1 MDNNIKILEDYQ
13 IEYLRDESRR
23 VGSANTISFPKT
35 QSEVVNIVLSLV
47 ECQSLITIQ
56 GARTGITA
64 GAVPE
69 GGHIMNLIKMNKITG
84 LRYDEVKNDFY
95 MMLQSGVLLTD
106 VKKILESKN
115 FDTKNW
121 SQSSI
126 EALEVLKNSGK
137 YFFSPDPTE
146 TTASIGG
153 MVACNASG
161 ACSFKYGATR
171 KYIEA
176 LKVVLVDGNIL
187 ELSLIH
193 ISEPTRRTPIS

>member
-69 GGHIMNLIKMNKITG
+69 GCLLYTSDAA
-84 LRYDEVKNDFY
+84 DE
-95 MMLQSGVLLTD
+95 
-106 VKKILESKN
+106 
-115 FDTKNW
+115 
-121 SQSSI
+121 
-126 EALEVLKNSGK
+126 
-137 YFFSPDPTE
+137 
-146 TTASIGG
+146 
-153 MVACNASG
+153 
-161 ACSFKYGATR
+161 
-171 KYIEA
+171 
-176 LKVVLVDGNIL
+176 
-187 ELSLIH
+187 
-193 ISEPTRRTPIS
+193 